1 MVVVEG
7 PLFVSVRV
15 GGVILATV
23 LVREPFLFQ
32 FGVTEVVYSQEQCA
46 ELRGAHFPSLGCAL
60 GAALAVALPLYGEP
74 EHGTSWAHV
83 YVVGEL
89 PEDELGTVRARR
101 AKAVRA
107 ISPRAAMRRVS
118 VRRDEDGTGRWLPVN
133 LLLPPS
139 SRRTCPLT
147 PRSAA

>member
-7 PLFVSVRV
+7 PLFVPVRV

-23 LVREPFLFQ
+23 LVRQPFLFQ
-32 FGVTEVVYSQEQCA
+32 FGVTEVVSTQEQCA
-46 ELRGAHFPSLGCAL
+46 ELRGAHFPSRGCAL

-89 PEDELGTVRARR
+89 PEDELGTVRALR
-101 AKAVRA
+101 AKAF
-107 ISPRAAMRRVS
+107 SPLAAK
-118 VRRDEDGTGRWLPVN
+118 
-133 LLLPPS
+133 
-139 SRRTCPLT
+139 LT
-147 PRSAA
+147 N

>member
-32 FGVTEVVYSQEQCA
+32 FGVTEVVYTQEHFA

-89 PEDELGTVRARR
+89 PEDELGTVRALR
-101 AKAVRA
+101 AKAF
-107 ISPRAAMRRVS
+107 SPLAAK
-118 VRRDEDGTGRWLPVN
+118 
-133 LLLPPS
+133 
-139 SRRTCPLT
+139 LT
-147 PRSAA
+147 N